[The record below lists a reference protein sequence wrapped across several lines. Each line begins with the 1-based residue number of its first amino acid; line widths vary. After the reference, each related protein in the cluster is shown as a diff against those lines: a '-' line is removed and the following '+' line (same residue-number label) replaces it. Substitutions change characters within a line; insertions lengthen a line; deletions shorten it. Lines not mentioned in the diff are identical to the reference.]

1 MNKSQQIGS
10 EIEPPK
16 DDDTLTLIIQCPKC
30 NTQRA
35 FRVNDS
41 FMLTITRKSSGC
53 QYNVSCDTCGHETY
67 VQLIWTKRHLGW
79 TVEKIGFKKAVAV
92 EDENAMRKTKGEKQ
106 V

>member
-1 MNKSQQIGS
+1 MSKNQQIGS

-16 DDDTLTLIIQCPKC
+16 DDDTLALIIQCPKC

-41 FMLTITRKSSGC
+41 FMLTITRKTSGC
-53 QYNVSCDTCGHETY
+53 QYNVACSICGHQTN

-79 TVEKIGFKKAVAV
+79 TVEKISFKKSIAV
-92 EDENAMRKTKGEKQ
+92 EDEFGLNPTKGTKEI
-106 V
+106 